1 MKNSSIK
8 TLKQVFAYA
17 LPYKNKILA
26 VVLSL
31 LALSIFGAIRP
42 YMVKNVIDSYVETKD
57 LDGLFWYSVL
67 MVVVLTVEVIGQFM
81 FTYVSNW
88 LGQNIIRDIRR
99 QLFDKLLGFYQK
111 YFDNE
116 AVGKLITRNIS
127 DIENISSIFSQGLFM
142 IIADALRMLIIL
154 IMMLYMNWKLTII
167 VIIFMPILLYA
178 TRVFQQKMKIA
189 FEEVRTQV
197 ANLNTYIQERLTGIQ
212 VVQLFVQE
220 ESDYQKFKEINKKHN
235 EAWQKNIM
243 YNSIFFPVAD
253 ILSSIT
259 LGCVII
265 YGGFSILQNDG
276 ITTTGDLFA
285 YTMMI
290 SMLFNPLR
298 QIADKFNVMQ
308 MGIIATER
316 VFEIL
321 HQDKDTQ
328 PQGKII
334 APVFDG
340 NIEFKNVVFGYKEG
354 EQVLNNLN
362 LSIPKGKTV
371 AIVGGSGAGK
381 STIVSLLNRF
391 YDIQSGEIIIDNH
404 NINLYTLESL
414 RKQISVVLQDVFL
427 FNDSIFNNIA
437 LYNPNITKEEVE
449 KAAKQIGIDSFINS
463 LPEGFDYVVKERGA
477 MLSTGQRQLIA
488 FLRAYINNPSIL
500 VLDEAT
506 SSIDTH
512 SEELIQKALDIIT
525 QGRTSIIIAHRLATI
540 VDADIILVMH
550 DGKVVEQGTH
560 QELLAQK
567 GYYYQLHEAQYT
579 TEQ

>member
-1 MKNSSIK
+1 MKTLTIK
-8 TLKQVFAYA
+8 TLKQVFDYA

-42 YMVKNVIDSYVETKD
+42 YMVKNVIDLYIETKD

-67 MVVVLTVEVIGQFM
+67 MVVVLVVEVVGQFL
-81 FTYVSNW
+81 FTYTSNW

-99 QLFDKLLGFYQK
+99 QLFDKLMGFYQK

-167 VIIFMPILLYA
+167 VVIFMPVLLYA
-178 TRVFQQKMKIA
+178 TRVFQQKMKVA

-212 VVQLFVQE
+212 VVQLFAQE
-220 ESDYQKFKEINKKHN
+220 EADYQKFKEINKKHN
-235 EAWQKNIM
+235 DAWQKNIL

-265 YGGFSILQNDG
+265 YGGFSILQFDG
-276 ITTTGDLFA
+276 LTTTGDLFA

-308 MGIIATER
+308 MGIIAAER

-321 HQDKDTQ
+321 NKDEHTQ
-328 PQGKII
+328 PQGTID
-334 APVFDG
+334 APDFEGD
-340 NIEFKNVVFGYKEG
+340 IQLKNVVFGYKEG
-354 EQVLNNLN
+354 EKVLNNLN
-362 LSIPKGKTV
+362 LTIPKGKTV
-371 AIVGGSGAGK
+371 AIVGASGAGK
-381 STIVSLLNRF
+381 STIVNLLNRF
-391 YDIQSGEIIIDNH
+391 YDIQGGEIRIDNQ
-404 NINLYTLESL
+404 NINDYTLESL
-414 RKQISVVLQDVFL
+414 RKQISVVLQDVFM
-427 FNDSIFNNIA
+427 FNDTIFNNIA
-437 LYNPNITKEEVE
+437 LYNPAITKEQVQT
-449 KAAKQIGIDSFINS
+449 AAQQIGIDSFINS

-488 FLRAYINNPSIL
+488 FLRAYISNPSIL

-512 SEELIQKALDIIT
+512 SEELIQKALNVIT
-525 QGRTSIIIAHRLATI
+525 KGRTSIIIAHRLATI
-540 VDADIILVMH
+540 VHADIILVMH
-550 DGKVVEQGTH
+550 GGKVVEQGNH
-560 QELLAQK
+560 DELIAQK
-567 GYYYQLHEAQYT
+567 GYYYQLHEAQYAL
-579 TEQ
+579 EE

>member
-1 MKNSSIK
+1 MKTLTIK
-8 TLKQVFAYA
+8 TLKQVFDYA

-42 YMVKNVIDSYVETKD
+42 YMVKNVIDSYIETKD

-67 MVVVLTVEVIGQFM
+67 MVVVLVVEVVGQFL
-81 FTYVSNW
+81 FTYTSNW

-99 QLFDKLLGFYQK
+99 QLFDKLMGFYQK

-154 IMMLYMNWKLTII
+154 IMMLYMNSKLTII
-167 VIIFMPILLYA
+167 VVIFMPVLLYA
-178 TRVFQQKMKIA
+178 TRVFQQKMKVA

-212 VVQLFVQE
+212 VVQLFAQE
-220 ESDYQKFKEINKKHN
+220 EADYQKFKEINKKHN
-235 EAWQKNIM
+235 DAWQKNIL

-265 YGGFSILQNDG
+265 YGGFSILQFDG
-276 ITTTGDLFA
+276 LTTTGDLFA

-308 MGIIATER
+308 MGIIAAER

-321 HQDKDTQ
+321 NKDEHTQ
-328 PQGKII
+328 PQGTID
-334 APVFDG
+334 APDFEGD
-340 NIEFKNVVFGYKEG
+340 IQLKNVVFGYKEG
-354 EQVLNNLN
+354 EKVLNNLN
-362 LSIPKGKTV
+362 LTIPKGKTV
-371 AIVGGSGAGK
+371 AIVGASGAGK
-381 STIVSLLNRF
+381 STIVNLLNRF
-391 YDIQSGEIIIDNH
+391 YDIQGGEIRIDNQ
-404 NINLYTLESL
+404 NINDYTLESL
-414 RKQISVVLQDVFL
+414 RKQISVVLQDVFM
-427 FNDSIFNNIA
+427 FNDTIFNNIA
-437 LYNPNITKEEVE
+437 LYNPAITKEQVQT
-449 KAAKQIGIDSFINS
+449 AAQQIGIDSFINS

-488 FLRAYINNPSIL
+488 FLRAYISNPSIL

-512 SEELIQKALDIIT
+512 SEELIQKALNVIT
-525 QGRTSIIIAHRLATI
+525 KGRTSIIIAHRLATI
-540 VDADIILVMH
+540 VHADIILVMH
-550 DGKVVEQGTH
+550 GGKVVEQGNH
-560 QELLAQK
+560 DELIAQK
-567 GYYYQLHEAQYT
+567 GYYYQLHEAQYAL
-579 TEQ
+579 EE